1 MVNREQMGQKSKES
15 ILIVAENPQ
24 MRTKIVYFVQ
34 HVILSNTLYKTIGG
48 GKSGLLTTADK
59 VVYS

>member
-48 GKSGLLTTADK
+48 KEWSIDNCR
-59 VVYS
+59 